1 MTAGW
6 GGVGWGERAHL
17 DEAAVERQVVADG
30 VLPGALVGAVIGE
43 LAHDKV
49 VDAGQGYAAR
59 GALLDGHGDESDVAA
74 TGVPDR
80 GAASVR
86 VALNRRKCW

>member
-1 MTAGW
+1 M
-6 GGVGWGERAHL
+6 
-17 DEAAVERQVVADG
+17 
-30 VLPGALVGAVIGE
+30 PGALVGAVIGE

-59 GALLDGHGDESDVAA
+59 GALLDGHGDESDVAT

-86 VALNRRKCW
+86 VALNRASAGEVRPALRLAGTLETSCNLHPLEP